1 MANSRA
7 KSKSSKS
14 KKKKT
19 ADEKKEDEKAKDKN
33 TQPAPSP
40 SNPEPSSNAALES
53 KPADPTEGEKPSN
66 AQDDKKDQPDTKADP
81 AKENPEDTKTK
92 EPNLKEYYQPITFH
106 IQAPNPKVLEP
117 LARVVKSPDEVRK
130 YMNEI
135 MDRAERAPDGFLA
148 YRLPREEA
156 QQDEKRENE
165 DHGKK
170 SGTGTPVPALN
181 TTARNRP
188 SRGSKAVVEQEDM
201 VDTDVDAGLVEDV
214 EEEEELKDFYGP
226 PTGIGFW

>member
-1 MANSRA
+1 M
-7 KSKSSKS
+7 
-14 KKKKT
+14 
-19 ADEKKEDEKAKDKN
+19 
-33 TQPAPSP
+33 
-40 SNPEPSSNAALES
+40 
-53 KPADPTEGEKPSN
+53 
-66 AQDDKKDQPDTKADP
+66 
-81 AKENPEDTKTK
+81 
-92 EPNLKEYYQPITFH
+92 
-106 IQAPNPKVLEP
+106 
-117 LARVVKSPDEVRK
+117 DEV
-130 YMNEI
+130 

-165 DHGKK
+165 EHGKK

-188 SRGSKAVVEQEDM
+188 SRGNKTAVEQEDV
-201 VDTDVDAGLVEDV
+201 VDRDVEAGVEDV